1 MSLGT
6 LLQVLMI
13 DDPWIPPDMEIPRRG
28 AVPVRF
34 FGTYNFTWIESQR
47 NLMPFDLGRQ
57 EDLASKGELKVKT
70 KRLPMCWTHAQ
81 LRNGQPWS
89 GSTETGST
97 AVDE

>member
-1 MSLGT
+1 
-6 LLQVLMI
+6 MI

-57 EDLASKGELKVKT
+57 EDMASNGDLKVKQST
-70 KRLPMCWTHAQ
+70 CPCASLMYRLRKASIGGGAQRQAAQ
-81 LRNGQPWS
+81 L
-89 GSTETGST
+89 
-97 AVDE
+97 